1 MPRKRRTNVKKV
13 RIKYDMSIES
23 QAFTDGVI
31 VLCIYF
37 STMALYSHRL
47 VRRAEADDYS
57 VRGISEV
64 RH

>member
-13 RIKYDMSIES
+13 RAKYDMSIES
-23 QAFTDGVI
+23 EAFIEYVI

-37 STMALYSHRL
+37 SMMALYSHRL
-47 VRRAEADDYS
+47 VRRAEADDNS